1 MSEAKQRIL
10 ETAGK
15 LFAGRGYELVG
26 INEIIEKSGVA
37 KATFYQHFRSKEAL
51 CLEWLKGVAEWSE
64 KESLALLDQ
73 ELDPREK
80 IAAKFDKLHVF
91 LKSSDY
97 RGCPFSNTAVVMLDD
112 NSVRAL
118 VDQYKA
124 SCRLFWHSLALQVRR
139 EPAGARAL
147 GDALFLLFSGA
158 VTESQNSRAGW
169 PVESAKA
176 AALTLCGKTT

>member
-10 ETAGK
+10 DTAGK
-15 LFAGRGYELVG
+15 LFAERGYELVG
-26 INEIIEKSGVA
+26 INELIEKSGVA
-37 KATFYQHFRSKEAL
+37 KATFYQQFRSKEAL
-51 CLEWLKGVAEWSE
+51 CLEWLKGLAEWSG
-64 KESLALLDQ
+64 KESIDLLDQ
-73 ELDPREK
+73 ELEPREK
-80 IAAKFDKLHVF
+80 IALKFDRLQAF

-118 VDQYKA
+118 VDEYKA

-139 EPAGARAL
+139 DPAGARAL

-158 VTESQNSRAGW
+158 VTESQNSKACW

-176 AALTLCGKTT
+176 AALTLCGKAS